1 MPPLSKKFT
10 VALVGISVTTVIVG
24 CTATGTN
31 GASSP
36 SASTGNPSPSRTS
49 ASPSPSRTSAD
60 RGPYKDGEYSVD
72 GEYGTRGSSIGVTL
86 TLQNGEVSA
95 VDVTPHATDQTSLGL
110 QRRFAKTVPTVVVG
124 KDIDDLDL
132 DRVAVNS
139 HTPDGFND
147 ALEKIKAEAS
157 ERVTR
162 S

>member
-10 VALVGISVTTVIVG
+10 TALVGISVTTVIVG
-24 CTATGTN
+24 CTATGTGTN

-36 SASTGNPSPSRTS
+36 SAST
-49 ASPSPSRTSAD
+49 ASPSPSRSSAD

-72 GEYGTRGSSIGVTL
+72 GEYGTRGSSIGVSL
-86 TLQNGEVSA
+86 TLQNGEISA
-95 VDVTPHATDQTSLGL
+95 VDVTPHATDETSLRL
-110 QRRFAKTVPTVVVG
+110 QTRFAEAVPALVVG
-124 KDIDDLDL
+124 KDIDDVDL
-132 DRVAVNS
+132 DRVAGNS
-139 HTPDGFND
+139 HTPDGFDD

>member
-1 MPPLSKKFT
+1 MPPLSKKFS

-24 CTATGTN
+24 CTATDTGTGTGTN

-36 SASTGNPSPSRTS
+36 SAST
-49 ASPSPSRTSAD
+49 ASPSPSRSSAD

-86 TLQNGEVSA
+86 TLQNGEISA
-95 VDVTPHATDQTSLGL
+95 VDVTPHATDETSLGL
-110 QRRFAKTVPTVVVG
+110 QRRFAKALPALAVG
-124 KDIDDLDL
+124 KDIDDVNL
-132 DRVAVNS
+132 DRVAGNS

-157 ERVTR
+157 GRVTR